1 LYLLGP
7 KNLSFFKMKLNLNY
21 SIYSIWL
28 MFFLSFLPKCVFSQE
43 TNSNVSGIV
52 KSDKKELLAGAS
64 IIVTHQPTKNTY
76 TASSRNDGKFY
87 FSNLKPGGPYSIT
100 ITYSGYETL
109 TKENLFLD
117 FSSSANFYDAANNNA
132 VEFILTEKATL
143 LKEVIAKNNLE
154 IKNTPGIESSI
165 NNRQLLLLPSISRNL
180 QDYVRLVPQ
189 AKVNG
194 DGLISL
200 AGQNNKFNAFFI
212 DGSNNNDILGNSLSG
227 INGGQTNTPPISI
240 EVLDK
245 INVLQAPYDVQ
256 YSNFT
261 GGSINAITK
270 SGSNEVKSSIWYY
283 FRNQNMAGQSPKLSP
298 FLNQTYGLW
307 LSGPFIKNKLFY
319 FISAESQLENR
330 PQPFNFADY
339 NGKSRSQ
346 DLKTLAETL
355 RNKYNY
361 DPGSFSETKEKLN
374 ALRTLLKVDWNPSEK
389 NKITILYRYNIA
401 NRVSPRPTGS
411 TLIAFQNNAAKTL
424 FRTHTASLEWKSF
437 FKKDIS
443 NRLLITYNNQKF
455 DLQWLG
461 QPFPQ
466 VAISDGSG
474 AIFLGSIPASQLSL
488 FKAYELTALDILR
501 FVLNKNRLSI
511 GSEFD
516 FTKINDL
523 IVFSYFGDYRYRSLA
538 DFLAGQYAFR
548 YFRSFPLNEAPKDD
562 HTNAG
567 AKYSTLRLGLF
578 INDEINLNEN
588 FSLNAGIRIDGNALP
603 KNYTEDTFFNDTAAK
618 IISEYYNLD
627 GARSGKTN
635 KTAWFVAPRLG
646 FTYKIQNAKITI
658 RGGAG
663 LFSGRILNMWASDTY
678 NNSLGT
684 ISINPLLFGMR
695 FNPDPYHQPNYD
707 SLGILPGLSKGA
719 PTIMAKNFKYPS
731 VFRSS
736 LSVEKKL
743 NHGWTLTSEFLFTK
757 SINEWKV
764 LNVNLLPPQ
773 KMTQSPDERLVY
785 SLNTGTENIP
795 LLPGGSNPYS
805 AIYLLSNNH
814 SKKGFSYSATALID
828 KSFKNN
834 FSITTAYT
842 YENSR
847 ALFEPYY
854 NASPAEDQWNQSE
867 TVNGKNLT
875 TRSKSDLDLGHRVYA
890 SIFKKFNYLKN
901 KTSTSVSI
909 FYNGQSGQPFSYV
922 YNGSIIN
929 DNGISS
935 NYDLVYIPTSK
946 DLELMTFI
954 PFNDNTVSYSAQQQ
968 KDMLNNYILHD
979 RYLKKHRGQFAERN
993 GARLPFTNIIDVRIQ
1008 QDFNIR
1014 INKKKSVISVTYD
1027 IFNFTNMLN
1036 KNWGRI
1042 YFLPGDN
1049 FPLIQF
1055 AGYSSISPLVPQYQ
1069 FIPFSGTPYS
1079 VQTST
1084 APGNSARWLSQLGF
1098 KINFN

>member
-1 LYLLGP
+1 
-7 KNLSFFKMKLNLNY
+7 
-21 SIYSIWL
+21 
-28 MFFLSFLPKCVFSQE
+28 MFFLSFLPECVFSQE

-100 ITYSGYETL
+100 ISYSGYETL
-109 TKENLFLD
+109 IKENLFLD
-117 FSSSANFYDAANNNA
+117 FSSSANFYDATNNNTA
-132 VEFILTEKATL
+132 EFILTQKATL
-143 LKEVIAKNNLE
+143 LNEVISKYTLD
-154 IKNTPGIESSI
+154 IKNSPGVESSI
-165 NNRQLLLLPSISRNL
+165 NNRQLSSLPSISRNL
-180 QDYVRLVPQ
+180 QDFVRLVPQ

-194 DGLISL
+194 DGLMSL

-212 DGSNNNDILGNSLSG
+212 DGSNNNDILGVAISG
-227 INGGQTNTPPISI
+227 INGGQTNTPPVYI

-270 SGSNEVKSSIWYY
+270 SGSNEVKSSVWYY
-283 FRNQNMAGQSPKLSP
+283 FRNQNMAGRSPIEDPLNPGTFKRPKLSP

-346 DLKTLAETL
+346 DLKTLDETL
-355 RNKYNY
+355 RNKYYY
-361 DPGSFSETKEKLN
+361 DPGSFLETKEKLN

-411 TLIAFQNNAAKTL
+411 TLIAFQNNAVKIL
-424 FRTHTASLEWKSF
+424 SQTHTASLEWKSF
-437 FKKDIS
+437 LKKDIS
-443 NRLLITYNNQKF
+443 NRLLITYSNQKF
-455 DLQWLG
+455 DPQWLG
-461 QPFPQ
+461 QPFPH

-474 AIFLGSIPASQLSL
+474 TIFFGSIPASQLSL
-488 FKAYELTALDILR
+488 FKAHELTALDILR
-501 FVLNKNRLSI
+501 FVIHKNQLSI
-511 GSEFD
+511 GSEFN

-538 DFLAGQYAFR
+538 DFLTGQNTFR
-548 YFRSFPLNEAPKDD
+548 YYRSFPLNEAPKDD

-567 AKYSTLRLGLF
+567 AKYSTLRSCFF

-603 KNYTEDTFFNDTAAK
+603 KSYTEDTFFNDTAAK

-635 KTAWFVAPRLG
+635 KAAWFVAPRLG
-646 FTYKIQNAKITI
+646 FTYKIPNAKITI

-663 LFSGRILNMWASDTY
+663 LFSGRILNMWASNTY
-678 NNSLGT
+678 NNSLGE

-695 FNPDPYHQPNYD
+695 FNSDPYHQPNYD

-757 SINEWKV
+757 NINEWKV

-773 KMTQSPDERLVY
+773 K
-785 SLNTGTENIP
+785 
-795 LLPGGSNPYS
+795 
-805 AIYLLSNNH
+805 
-814 SKKGFSYSATALID
+814 
-828 KSFKNN
+828 
-834 FSITTAYT
+834 
-842 YENSR
+842 
-847 ALFEPYY
+847 
-854 NASPAEDQWNQSE
+854 
-867 TVNGKNLT
+867 
-875 TRSKSDLDLGHRVYA
+875 
-890 SIFKKFNYLKN
+890 
-901 KTSTSVSI
+901 
-909 FYNGQSGQPFSYV
+909 
-922 YNGSIIN
+922 
-929 DNGISS
+929 
-935 NYDLVYIPTSK
+935 
-946 DLELMTFI
+946 
-954 PFNDNTVSYSAQQQ
+954 
-968 KDMLNNYILHD
+968 
-979 RYLKKHRGQFAERN
+979 
-993 GARLPFTNIIDVRIQ
+993 
-1008 QDFNIR
+1008 
-1014 INKKKSVISVTYD
+1014 
-1027 IFNFTNMLN
+1027 
-1036 KNWGRI
+1036 
-1042 YFLPGDN
+1042 
-1049 FPLIQF
+1049 
-1055 AGYSSISPLVPQYQ
+1055 
-1069 FIPFSGTPYS
+1069 
-1079 VQTST
+1079 
-1084 APGNSARWLSQLGF
+1084 
-1098 KINFN
+1098 